1 MAAFRGPLNH
11 RVMARIARLHKPV
24 LHVEATLEKLTVEWD
39 DEVDVVCAGAGAAG
53 LAHAIALGDLGGEV
67 FLADWGIVERNWLA
81 TDSADPCTRRFFAE
95 MTSDLGSARRQSH
108 DMSVPVRAVPSH
120 SPADAGRTVAPFVG
134 ARLREWAAQCLA
146 TPFGYLSTRL
156 PDWSA
161 TTVQASD
168 GQILEIL
175 EIGALAAD
183 SADLAGSVF
192 DLLSEGVATRGIE
205 VHTDHALQ
213 RLVFEEGVAVGAVF
227 VTPTGPM
234 AIRARHGVTVTSGT
248 ARLPHT
254 DGSAVSGDILRVCLV
269 GQRASRFGRVEV
281 LTSEPLTLS
290 GSTCHARGRRLP
302 ANLRET
308 YRHSGSWRCG
318 KLHGY
323 PSLGE

>member
-1 MAAFRGPLNH
+1 MF
-11 RVMARIARLHKPV
+11 K
-24 LHVEATLEKLTVEWD
+24 ATLEKLTVEWD
-39 DEVDVVCAGAGAAG
+39 HEVDVVCAGAGAAG

-67 FLADWGIVERNWLA
+67 FLADWGIAERNWFG

-95 MTSDLGSARRQSH
+95 MTSDLGSPCRQPH
-108 DMSVPVRAVPSH
+108 ALGVPIRAVPSH
-120 SPADAGRTVAPFVG
+120 KPAEAGRTVAPFVG

-168 GQILEIL
+168 GQILEVL
-175 EIGALAAD
+175 EVGALSAD

-192 DLLSEGVATRGIE
+192 DWLSEGAATRGIQ
-205 VHTDHALQ
+205 VHRDHALQ

-227 VTPTGPM
+227 ATPAGPV
-234 AIRARHGVTVTSGT
+234 AARGRHGVTVTSG
-248 ARLPHT
+248 AEQLPHS
-254 DGSAVSGDILRVCLV
+254 DRRVVSEDIHRVCLV

-281 LTSEPLTLS
+281 LTSEPLALS
-290 GSTCHARGRRLP
+290 DSTCRARGRRLHT
-302 ANLRET
+302 NLRET

>member
-1 MAAFRGPLNH
+1 M
-11 RVMARIARLHKPV
+11 
-24 LHVEATLEKLTVEWD
+24 EWD

-67 FLADWGIVERNWLA
+67 FLADWGVAERSWLG
-81 TDSADPCTRRFFAE
+81 ADTEDECTRRFFAE
-95 MTSDLGSARRQSH
+95 MTSDLGPPRRQS
-108 DMSVPVRAVPSH
+108 DDLGVPVRAVPSH
-120 SPADAGRTVAPFVG
+120 PPADTGRTVAPFVG
-134 ARLREWAAQCLA
+134 SRLRDWAAQCLA

-168 GQILEIL
+168 DQILEVL

-183 SADLAGSVF
+183 SDDLSGSVV
-192 DLLSEGVATRGIE
+192 DLLTNGVAARGIA
-205 VHTDHALQ
+205 VHADHALQ

-227 VTPTGPM
+227 TTPGGPT
-234 AIRARHGVTVTSGT
+234 AVRARHGVTVTSG
-248 ARLPHT
+248 AMELPQA
-254 DGSAVSGDILRVCLV
+254 DGRSVSGDILRVCLV

-281 LTSEPLTLS
+281 LTAEPLALS
-290 GSTCHARGRRLP
+290 GSTCHARGRRLHD
-302 ANLRET
+302 NLRET

>member
-1 MAAFRGPLNH
+1 MAAFRGPLN
-11 RVMARIARLHKPV
+11 RCVITRIARLHNPV

-67 FLADWGIVERNWLA
+67 FLADWGIAESNWLG

-95 MTSDLGSARRQSH
+95 MTSDLGSPRRQSH
-108 DMSVPVRAVPSH
+108 DLGVPIRTVPAH
-120 SPADAGRTVAPFVG
+120 RPAETGRTVAPFVG

-168 GQILEIL
+168 GEILEVL
-175 EIGALAAD
+175 EIGAVSAD

-192 DLLSEGVATRGIE
+192 DLLSEGVATRGME
-205 VHTDHALQ
+205 VRADHALQ

-227 VTPTGPM
+227 VTPAGPV
-234 AIRARHGVTVTSGT
+234 AVRARHGVTVTSG
-248 ARLPHT
+248 AAQLPHS
-254 DGSAVSGDILRVCLV
+254 DRRAESGDILRVCLV

-281 LTSEPLTLS
+281 LTSEPLALS
-290 GSTCHARGRRLP
+290 GSTCHARGRRLHT
-302 ANLRET
+302 NLRET